1 MLPVKR
7 ESSLS
12 TPSDYAN
19 KAAKIT
25 YRDSPSPEITRSNQS
40 SREGSPMTLSESQ
53 GGEATQRASYKDR
66 ADSGK
71 ILVKMNE
78 SLGSRGDFELSTRNS
93 LGMRCKLETNE
104 DDFSN
109 VPERYRYMFTTLEER
124 SRAFE
129 KHFKTMQDAM
139 CELASISP
147 EDLIPIGVPSQDPF
161 WVCGRVCCDSSEGKM
176 NDKSVLLEGSKRES
190 AGRRIQLDLQ
200 VPYAADLDHQQNHQ
214 HLTDIIVSTV
224 FSSEQ

>member
-19 KAAKIT
+19 KTAKIT
-25 YRDSPSPEITRSNQS
+25 YRDSPTPSPSYSNQG
-40 SREGSPMTLSESQ
+40 SREGSPMTVPNSQ
-53 GGEATQRASYKDR
+53 DGETFQKASYKDR
-66 ADSGK
+66 TDSGK
-71 ILVKMNE
+71 VLVKMNE
-78 SLGSRGDFELSTRNS
+78 TLGPRGEFEPSTRNS
-93 LGMRCKLETNE
+93 LGMRCKLEADE

-147 EDLIPIGVPSQDPF
+147 EDLIPVGVPSQDPF
-161 WVCGRVCCDSSEGKM
+161 WVCGRVCCDASEGKI
-176 NDKSVLLEGSKRES
+176 NEKSVLLEGSRRES
-190 AGRRIQLDLQ
+190 AGRRIHLDLQ
-200 VPYAADLDHQQNHQ
+200 VDSRPL
-214 HLTDIIVSTV
+214 
-224 FSSEQ
+224 

>member
-25 YRDSPSPEITRSNQS
+25 YRDSPSPDMSRSNPG
-40 SREGSPMTLSESQ
+40 SREGSPMTVQDSQ
-53 GGEATQRASYKDR
+53 SSQYGETAQKVSYKDR

-71 ILVKMNE
+71 VLVKMNE
-78 SLGSRGDFELSTRNS
+78 SLGSRGDFEPSTRNS
-93 LGMRCKLETNE
+93 LGMRCKLETDE

-147 EDLIPIGVPSQDPF
+147 EDLIPVGIPSQDPF
-161 WVCGRVCCDSSEGKM
+161 WVCGRVCCDSTEGKL

-200 VPYAADLDHQQNHQ
+200 VDSIP
-214 HLTDIIVSTV
+214 
-224 FSSEQ
+224 

>member
-12 TPSDYAN
+12 TPGEYVY

-25 YRDSPSPEITRSNQS
+25 YRDSPSPETTRSNQG
-40 SREGSPMTLSESQ
+40 SREGSPVTVQDSQSSQHSES
-53 GGEATQRASYKDR
+53 TQRAYKDR
-66 ADSGK
+66 VDRGK
-71 ILVKMNE
+71 VLVKMNE
-78 SLGSRGDFELSTRNS
+78 TLGTRGDFEMSTRNS
-93 LGMRCKLETNE
+93 LGMRCKLETDE

-147 EDLIPIGVPSQDPF
+147 DDLIPVGVPSQEPN
-161 WVCGRVCCDSSEGKM
+161 WVCGRVCCDSVEGKI
-176 NDKSVLLEGSKRES
+176 NATSVQLEGSRRES
-190 AGRRIQLDLQ
+190 AGRRIELNLK
-200 VPYAADLDHQQNHQ
+200 VYSGSP
-214 HLTDIIVSTV
+214 
-224 FSSEQ
+224 